1 MSKRIAVV
9 GTGAVGGYIASHLA
23 AASHDVIAIDGWPEH
38 VEAMR
43 SQGLRIVSMVASE
56 SFQTRIRAM
65 HVTEVQSLAKGP
77 AIDIAIVSVK
87 SYDTTWATA
96 MIAPYLAPDG
106 YVVSAQNGINEERI
120 ASVVGWDR
128 TIGCVVGN
136 NFAVDLIEAGV
147 VKRTMPRDPAVK
159 SLELGEVHG
168 RVTPRLTELA
178 GIMKCVDSC
187 STTNNLW
194 GVRWSKLCVNGMRNA
209 LSAVTGMN
217 GNERDAHDQV
227 RRVGI
232 RLGSEAV
239 RVGQALGYQL
249 EFDGPHSGR
258 PVRLGAG
265 RPEHHGRDRG
275 DADPR
280 NQVLRAQQRPAT
292 LDGTGHAEGTAHRDR
307 FPQRADR
314 GERQAAGY
322 ANAHA
327 RAHRRRGAAGR
338 ARAASASA
346 RDRIGLVAGAVRA
359 AVRIPPAGGRTPP
372 RDPGSCWCAA
382 RANRWRY

>member
-43 SQGLRIVSMVASE
+43 SQGLRIVSMVPSE

-227 RRVGI
+227 RRIGI

-239 RVGQALGYQL
+239 RVGQALGYELESMARIPATRFALASDDPSAMSEIEETLIRGTKSSARSNDQRPSMAQDMQKGRRTEIDFLNGLIVEKGRQL
-249 EFDGPHSGR
+249 GTPTPTHERIVDV
-258 PVRLGAG
+258 VRQVERGQLQP
-265 RPEHHGRDRG
+265 RPET
-275 DADPR
+275 
-280 NQVLRAQQRPAT
+280 VLA
-292 LDGTGHAEGTAHRDR
+292 
-307 FPQRADR
+307 
-314 GERQAAGY
+314 
-322 ANAHA
+322 
-327 RAHRRRGAAGR
+327 
-338 ARAASASA
+338 
-346 RDRIGLVAGAVRA
+346 
-359 AVRIPPAGGRTPP
+359 
-372 RDPGSCWCAA
+372 W
-382 RANRWRY
+382 